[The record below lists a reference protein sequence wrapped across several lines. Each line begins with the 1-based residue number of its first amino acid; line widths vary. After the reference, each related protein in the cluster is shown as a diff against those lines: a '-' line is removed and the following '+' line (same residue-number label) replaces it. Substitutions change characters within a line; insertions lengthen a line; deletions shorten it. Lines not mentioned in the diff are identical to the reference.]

1 MKRRER
7 EYTATLHSHFLPAA
21 LINHKPKLTWMFPSD
36 TNIESLLGI
45 KLRPK
50 LSQEMAERANYLT
63 GNIFHFKTRLWG
75 TLQSAECL
83 KKGRERD
90 TKTGVSRTDP
100 PKLRLPCFVT
110 WNRLTFIS
118 WGVII

>member
-1 MKRRER
+1 
-7 EYTATLHSHFLPAA
+7 
-21 LINHKPKLTWMFPSD
+21 MFPSD

-50 LSQEMAERANYLT
+50 LSQEMAEQANYLT

-83 KKGRERD
+83 KKGRERE
-90 TKTGVSRTDP
+90 T
-100 PKLRLPCFVT
+100 LRRAYQEQTHPNSGCPAL
-110 WNRLTFIS
+110 
-118 WGVII
+118 